1 MLLERFRV
9 KKKMYDFLDLIDLI
23 QIIFKRIWQ
32 V

>member
-23 QIIFKRIWQ
+23 QIIFKRI
-32 V
+32 